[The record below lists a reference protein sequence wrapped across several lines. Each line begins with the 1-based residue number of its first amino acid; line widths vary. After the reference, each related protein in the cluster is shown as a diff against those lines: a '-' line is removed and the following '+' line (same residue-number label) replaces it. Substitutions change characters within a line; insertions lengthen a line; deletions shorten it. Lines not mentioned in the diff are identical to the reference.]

1 MPIRYKVSS
10 SIVNGVG
17 VYKKHQKNALL
28 MLKVT
33 KWVVL
38 KIKTEKL
45 MDIEDDILFNIR
57 PMKSTRLGEYK
68 VSSLSGIKIK
78 LNVRTHTLMKFFET
92 LIHELKHSE
101 QYKSGMLVRKYDPR
115 YNDYIA
121 YWNQKPYHM
130 AKTSFQQYWNAPWE
144 VEARAAGT
152 ELGTKLFN
160 EYKKLYNSYGSDF

>member
-68 VSSLSGIKIK
+68 VSSLSGIEIK
-78 LNVRTHTLMKFFET
+78 LNVTNLLE
-92 LIHELKHSE
+92 E
-101 QYKSGMLVRKYDPR
+101 
-115 YNDYIA
+115 
-121 YWNQKPYHM
+121 
-130 AKTSFQQYWNAPWE
+130 
-144 VEARAAGT
+144 
-152 ELGTKLFN
+152 
-160 EYKKLYNSYGSDF
+160 